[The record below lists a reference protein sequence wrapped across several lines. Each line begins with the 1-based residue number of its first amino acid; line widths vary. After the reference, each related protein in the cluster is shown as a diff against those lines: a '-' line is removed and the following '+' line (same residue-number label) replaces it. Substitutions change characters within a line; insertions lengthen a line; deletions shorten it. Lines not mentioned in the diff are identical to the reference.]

1 MKIARPVVNKV
12 KQNAPDHYSS
22 DCAMAGHQI
31 SNGLGDGSEPKHPI
45 SLVRLA
51 YGI

>member
-1 MKIARPVVNKV
+1 VNRV
-12 KQNAPDHYSS
+12 KKAEPNYYSS

-31 SNGLGDGSEPKHPI
+31 ANGLGDGSEPKHPI
-45 SLVRLA
+45 TLARIA

>member
-1 MKIARPVVNKV
+1 V
-12 KQNAPDHYSS
+12 KQFGADHYCS

-31 SNGLGDGSEPKHPI
+31 ANGMADGSEPKHPI
-45 SLVRLA
+45 SLMRMA